1 MNNTHSINAK
11 IKELEEQKAKL
22 LLLRKE
28 EIFNVLE
35 KSGGLAL
42 DNRLL
47 AGLAVYALEKDS
59 NSNTFLKELYDLGE
73 RKIPSK
79 KRSVAKAKSS
89 GTALEENSGSNAISA
104 NAT

>member
-1 MNNTHSINAK
+1 M
-11 IKELEEQKAKL
+11 
-22 LLLRKE
+22 
-28 EIFNVLE
+28 
-35 KSGGLAL
+35 
-42 DNRLL
+42 
-47 AGLAVYALEKDS
+47 YALEKDS